1 MGWGPKVAQV
11 EKDMADAAV
20 QSKPAAAEE
29 RNDRRTV
36 QGVVQ
41 SIKMKKTITV
51 LWTRQVKHPRYGKI
65 MQRNTKLH
73 AHDEKEEAKEGD
85 LVDLMACR
93 RLSKTKTWRLLR
105 VVRKA
110 HNVIVHKV

>member
-1 MGWGPKVAQV
+1 
-11 EKDMADAAV
+11 MADAA
-20 QSKPAAAEE
+20 QTKPATQAEE

-51 LWTRQVKHPRYGKI
+51 LWARQVKHPRYGKI

-85 LVDLMACR
+85 LVELMACR

-105 VVRKA
+105 ILRKA
-110 HNVIVHKV
+110 HNIVHHTA